1 MNVSDYI
8 LKFLIS
14 KNVNN
19 VFLITGGA
27 IAFVVDAFSRNKKIK
42 YTCVAHEQ
50 AAAMMAD
57 AYSRAG
63 KGFGAT
69 MVTSGPGAQN
79 LITGIACSWFDS
91 VPAIHISGQVNS
103 YELSSNNKTTKKV
116 RQVGFQETDIV
127 SIVKPITKF
136 AYQVKHPDEIKYVL
150 DKAYFLANEG
160 RPGPVLIDI
169 PMNFQRE
176 KINIKKIK
184 SFIPPKNKNKNKSD
198 KKLIEQ
204 INQILELLHKSIR
217 PVLILGG
224 GIRMSGAMQELD
236 KFLKKIEVPIV
247 TTWSGLDTIDYNDR
261 NYIGCVGVYGSRA
274 ANFAVQNSDLIINL
288 GSRLDTRITGGK
300 PETFARSAKIISIDI
315 DQYELN
321 KKRGLNI
328 FLKINKDL
336 KNFLSILNKTQTKLK
351 FSTNYKWKSTCQGWK
366 KNYPNTKLSYLN
378 QKKYVNPYSF
388 IDLLSNKLN
397 KKDIII
403 TDDGGHLTWTIQ
415 AFKIKKGQRLFSA
428 FGNSPMGYAFPAA
441 IGTCLANKKK
451 RIICIDGDGSI
462 QINIQE
468 LQTMVTNKLPIKLFI
483 INNNGYGII
492 KQFQQLYLKK
502 NYEATVPSKGV
513 TNPDFKKLAFAYGL
527 NYNEIKKNKNI
538 NKILDKI
545 LNSNKPEII
554 NVIINPNQKIIP
566 KLQFGNPI
574 EDLSPALSRNE
585 LKKNMIIELLNS
597 KSKNFTEAN

>member
-1 MNVSDYI
+1 MKVSDYI

-14 KNVNN
+14 KNVKN

-27 IAFVVDAFSRNKKIK
+27 ITFVVDAFSRNKKIK

-57 AYSRAG
+57 SYSRVS

-79 LITGIACSWFDS
+79 LVTGIACSWFDS
-91 VPAIHISGQVNS
+91 VPTIHITGQVNS

-136 AYQVKHPDEIKYVL
+136 AYQLKNQNEIKYIL
-150 DKAYFLANEG
+150 EKAYFIAKEG

-176 KINIKKIK
+176 KIELTKLRSFVPMKKI
-184 SFIPPKNKNKNKSD
+184 SKNKVK
-198 KKLIEQ
+198 
-204 INQILELLHKSIR
+204 NQIYQIEKLLIKSKR
-217 PVLILGG
+217 PVLIIGG
-224 GIRMSGAMQELD
+224 GIRMSGAVNELD
-236 KFLKKIEVPIV
+236 KFLKKIEIPIV
-247 TTWSGLDTIDYNDR
+247 TTWSGLDLVDYENK
-261 NYIGCVGVYGSRA
+261 NYVGCVGVYGSRA

-300 PETFARSAKIISIDI
+300 PQTFARESKIVSVDI
-315 DQYELN
+315 DKHELN
-321 KKRGLNI
+321 KRRGLNI
-328 FLKINKDL
+328 FLKINEDL
-336 KNFLSILNKTQTKLK
+336 KKFLSTYNSQLRNFK
-351 FSTNYKWKSTCQGWK
+351 FKSNLEWKNNCQNWK
-366 KNYPNTKLSYLN
+366 NNYPNVKSSYYN
-378 QKKYVNPYSF
+378 QKKYVNPYCF
-388 IDLLSNKLN
+388 IDILSKKLT
-397 KKDIII
+397 KKDIIV
-403 TDDGGHLTWTIQ
+403 TDDGGHLTWTMQ

-441 IGTCLANKKK
+441 IGASIANKKK

-468 LQTMVTNKLPIKLFI
+468 IQSMVYNKVPIKLFI

-492 KQFQQLYLKK
+492 KQFQQLYLNKR
-502 NYEATVPSKGV
+502 YEAVDAKKGV
-513 TNPDFKKLAFAYGL
+513 SNPSFKKLSLAYGV
-527 NYNEIKKNKNI
+527 NYNEIKNNKNI
-538 NKILDKI
+538 EKILDKV
-545 LNSNKPEII
+545 LSSKKPEII
-554 NVIINPNQKIIP
+554 NIIIDSKQKIIP

-574 EDLSPALSRNE
+574 EDLSPLLSRKD
-585 LKKNMIIELLNS
+585 LTKNMFIDLVGK
-597 KSKNFTEAN
+597 KSKKFTEVN

>member
-1 MNVSDYI
+1 MNVADYI

-27 IAFVVDAFSRNKKIK
+27 IAFVIDAFTRNKKIK

-57 AYSRAG
+57 SYSRVG

-79 LITGIACSWFDS
+79 LVTGIACSWFDS
-91 VPAIHISGQVNS
+91 VPTIHISGQVNS

-136 AYQVKHPDEIKYVL
+136 AYQIKSPNEIKYAL
-150 DKAYFLANEG
+150 EKAYFLANEG

-176 KINIKKIK
+176 KINPKKIK
-184 SFIPPKNKNKNKSD
+184 SFLPKKNRDNLNNKLTD
-198 KKLIEQ
+198 Q
-204 INQILELLHKSIR
+204 IYKIKELLNQSSR
-217 PVLILGG
+217 PILILGG
-224 GIRMSGAMQELD
+224 GIRMSNAINEKE
-236 KFLKKIEVPIV
+236 KFIKKIDIPIV
-247 TTWSGLDTIDYNDR
+247 TTWSGLDTIDFKNK

-274 ANFAVQNSDLIINL
+274 ANFAVQNSDLIINF

-315 DQYELN
+315 DKQELN
-321 KKRGLNI
+321 KKRGLNN
-328 FLKINKDL
+328 FLKINEDLKFFLSHFNFKL
-336 KNFLSILNKTQTKLK
+336 KNFKFTASTKWSK
-351 FSTNYKWKSTCQGWK
+351 KCQEWKRS
-366 KNYPNTKLSYLN
+366 YPNVKKTYFN
-378 QKKYVNPYSF
+378 QKKFTNPYCF
-388 IDLLSNKLN
+388 IDLLSDKLN

-441 IGTCLANKKK
+441 IGACIANNKK

-468 LQTMVTNKLPIKLFI
+468 LQTMVANKLPIKLFI

-492 KQFQQLYLKK
+492 KQFQGLYLNKR
-502 NYEATVPSKGV
+502 YEATISTKGV
-513 TNPDFKKLAFAYGL
+513 TNTSFKKISHAYGI
-527 NYNEIKKNKNI
+527 NYNEIKKNKDI
-538 NKILDKI
+538 NKILTKV
-545 LNSNKPEII
+545 LESNKPEII
-554 NVIINPNQKIIP
+554 NIIIDPEQKIIP

-574 EDLSPALSRNE
+574 EDLSPLLPRKE
-585 LKKNMIIELLNS
+585 FKKNMMTKLFD
-597 KSKNFTEAN
+597 KKFKNFTEAN

>member
-1 MNVSDYI
+1 MNVADYI

-27 IAFVVDAFSRNKKIK
+27 IAFVIDAFTRNKKIK

-57 AYSRAG
+57 SYSRVG

-79 LITGIACSWFDS
+79 LVTGIACSWFDS
-91 VPAIHISGQVNS
+91 VPTIHISGQVNS

-136 AYQVKHPDEIKYVL
+136 AYQIKSPNEIKYAL
-150 DKAYFLANEG
+150 EKAYFLANEG

-176 KINIKKIK
+176 KINLKKIK
-184 SFIPPKNKNKNKSD
+184 SFLPKKNRDNLNNKLTD
-198 KKLIEQ
+198 Q
-204 INQILELLHKSIR
+204 IYKIKELLNQSSR

-224 GIRMSGAMQELD
+224 GIRMSNAINEKE
-236 KFLKKIEVPIV
+236 KFIKKIDIPIV
-247 TTWSGLDTIDYNDR
+247 TTWSGLDTIDFKNK

-274 ANFAVQNSDLIINL
+274 ANFAVQNSDLIINF

-315 DQYELN
+315 DKQELN
-321 KKRGLNI
+321 KKRGLNN
-328 FLKINKDL
+328 FLKINEDLKFFLSHFNFKL
-336 KNFLSILNKTQTKLK
+336 KNFKFTASTKWSK
-351 FSTNYKWKSTCQGWK
+351 KCQEWKRS
-366 KNYPNTKLSYLN
+366 YPNVKKTYFN
-378 QKKYVNPYSF
+378 QKKFTNPYCF
-388 IDLLSNKLN
+388 IDLLSDKLN

-441 IGTCLANKKK
+441 IGACIANNKK

-468 LQTMVTNKLPIKLFI
+468 LQTMVANKLPIKLFI

-492 KQFQQLYLKK
+492 KQFQGLYLNKR
-502 NYEATVPSKGV
+502 YEATISTKGV
-513 TNPDFKKLAFAYGL
+513 TNPSFKKISHAYGI
-527 NYNEIKKNKNI
+527 NYNEIKKNKDI
-538 NKILDKI
+538 NKILTKV
-545 LNSNKPEII
+545 LESNKPEII
-554 NVIINPNQKIIP
+554 NIIIDPEQKIIP

-574 EDLSPALSRNE
+574 EDLSPLLPRKE
-585 LKKNMIIELLNS
+585 FKKNMMTKLFD
-597 KSKNFTEAN
+597 KKFKNFTEAN